1 MEILLTCVFNLF
13 FQVVLNLIYCLFE
26 VTKKWHCI
34 YLEILLK
41 NIHFLDFQNVPNL
54 WSTTVKCQK
63 NFMMELN
70 LKLVLRNMDCNWK
83 LKYICNGQS
92 LIIQIILVSRWRRI
106 IQDWIALGFIFFMP
120 IKCSPKC
127 WLYDAESQ
135 GKMAPHFSPIQ
146 VKKWPGK
153 LLFDIS
159 KPIYLWH

>member
-1 MEILLTCVFNLF
+1 MCLQFIFSSCSQSNLLFVWSNK
-13 FQVVLNLIYCLFE
+13 E
-26 VTKKWHCI
+26 VTPWCI

-83 LKYICNGQS
+83 FKYICNGQS

-135 GKMAPHFSPIQ
+135 GEMAPHFSPIQ